1 LWQQDPAAED
11 RAFIFEGP
19 TSLLFAAMSPSDPR
33 PAPAFSTAVNG
44 LLFVASDVDAADEAD
59 FNRWYDK
66 EHVEE
71 RVRIPGFLSGARYL
85 SLEGG
90 RKYLG
95 LYRTESLEVFRSAGY
110 RAAFERQTPWSV
122 ANLDRMRQPMRRVCA
137 VRAVTGFGSGSH
149 LAVLPLPAQD
159 AGAEALA
166 ARAAEAGRGLAQQP
180 GFVQSYLL
188 VPDTTL
194 STPLPRESALQRE
207 LLPMLVVEASSAG
220 AARAARTQAAAALD
234 TDPSTAW
241 LLALGWK
248 LTAAELN

>member
-1 LWQQDPAAED
+1 MSTPESRPASSPPAA
-11 RAFIFEGP
+11 I
-19 TSLLFAAMSPSDPR
+19 
-33 PAPAFSTAVNG
+33 NG
-44 LLFVASDVDAADEAD
+44 LLFVASDIDAADEAD

-85 SLEGG
+85 SLDGG

-95 LYRTESLEVFRSAGY
+95 LYRTESLDVFRSAGY

-122 ANLDRMRQPMRRVCA
+122 ANLGRMREPMRRVCA

-149 LAVLPLPAQD
+149 LAVLPLRADPQD
-159 AGAEALA
+159 PGADTLA
-166 ARAAEAGRGLAQQP
+166 ARSTEAGRALAEQP

-188 VPDTTL
+188 VPDTAL
-194 STPLPRESALQRE
+194 STPLPRESAAQRE
-207 LLPMLVVEASSAG
+207 LLPMLVVETSSSD
-220 AARAARTQAAAALD
+220 AARSACTHAAAALD
-234 TDPSTAW
+234 ADPSAAW

-248 LTAAELN
+248 LTAAELARA

>member
-1 LWQQDPAAED
+1 MQTTAPSFPETAAAND
-11 RAFIFEGP
+11 A
-19 TSLLFAAMSPSDPR
+19 
-33 PAPAFSTAVNG
+33 NG
-44 LLFVASDVDAADEAD
+44 LLFVAADVAPADEAD

-71 RVRIPGFLSGARYL
+71 RVRIPGFLSGARYT

-95 LYRTESLEVFRSAGY
+95 LYRTESLAVFGTAGY
-110 RAAFERQTPWSV
+110 RAAFEKQTPWSI
-122 ANLDRMRQPMRRVCA
+122 ANLDRMRQPVRRVCA

-149 LAVLPLPAQD
+149 VVVLPLPVAADAQALIAQA
-159 AGAEALA
+159 AGV
-166 ARAAEAGRGLAQQP
+166 GLQLSEQA

-188 VPDTTL
+188 MPDPTL
-194 STPLPRESALQRE
+194 STPLPRETTEGRVLQ
-207 LLPMLVVEASSAG
+207 PMLVVETSG
-220 AARAARTQAAAALD
+220 ADAARTARASAAAAFD
-234 TDPSTAW
+234 ADPASGW